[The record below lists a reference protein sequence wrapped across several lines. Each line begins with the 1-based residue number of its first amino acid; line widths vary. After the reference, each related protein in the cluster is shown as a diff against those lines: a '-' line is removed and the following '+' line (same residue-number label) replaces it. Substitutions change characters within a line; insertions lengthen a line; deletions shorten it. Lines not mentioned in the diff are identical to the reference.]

1 MLVNRKTPR
10 MFFFVTTSPFH
21 GGISEFF
28 DSLGSPF
35 GGSCRRSRLR
45 GEIAALP
52 PAGGKLCEAFGTAV
66 ASSGELCYT
75 AEKGGVPMNV
85 TQLVMAYGVEQ
96 DRLRAL
102 LPEGY
107 RSLRPGAARQ
117 RRASAGT
124 SRLCG
129 AEHRRGAGRRPGLA
143 EHRPLERRP
152 GLRRRQNRHLHPPC
166 WRSPSPALALPA
178 ADGGKR
184 RRHPLPPGAG
194 GLLRVIPPAG
204 LTGKRR

>member
-1 MLVNRKTPR
+1 
-10 MFFFVTTSPFH
+10 
-21 GGISEFF
+21 
-28 DSLGSPF
+28 
-35 GGSCRRSRLR
+35 
-45 GEIAALP
+45 
-52 PAGGKLCEAFGTAV
+52 
-66 ASSGELCYT
+66 
-75 AEKGGVPMNV
+75 MNV
-85 TQLVMAYGVEQ
+85 TQFVMAYGVEQ

-152 GLRRRQNRHLHPPC
+152 GLRRRQNRHLHPPAGDRLHRRWHC
-166 WRSPSPALALPA
+166 LPLTAENA
-178 ADGGKR
+178 A
-184 RRHPLPPGAG
+184 A
-194 GLLRVIPPAG
+194 IPCRQVLGVYSVSFP
-204 LTGKRR
+204 RQD